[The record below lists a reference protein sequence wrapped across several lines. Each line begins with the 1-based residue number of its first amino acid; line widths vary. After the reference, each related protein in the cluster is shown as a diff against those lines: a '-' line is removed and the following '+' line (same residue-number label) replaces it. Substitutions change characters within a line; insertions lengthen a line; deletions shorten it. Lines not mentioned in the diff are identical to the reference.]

1 MKLQVNTIYNE
12 DCLIG
17 MKKLADKSV
26 SLIIADFPYFE
37 VKGKFDFVW
46 KDFAEFLAWVELCA
60 KQFKRVLADNG
71 TLLVYGHAKK
81 IAYKQVIF
89 DKYFNLENNLVWQKN
104 DCQTLRTDFT
114 ESRVFAPV
122 TERILMYS
130 NEVQIKSLEVIYSN
144 PDCFKSIKT
153 YMREERAKLMAAK
166 GFTTLAQFNRFIDEW
181 TNTKSVVSRHY
192 FADSQWIFPTE
203 KIYKRL
209 QETGFWKRKYESSE
223 QEYKGLRQEYESLR
237 RPFNNAINKY
247 SDVLKFSQEAHIT
260 KNYKHPTQ
268 KPPTLSKVLIE
279 TCTNETD
286 LVLVPF
292 VGSGVECVAA
302 KESKRNYIGFE
313 LDKEYCT
320 MAQERVKN
328 SKIIAD
334 IPKITE
340 VKTTKN
346 TSIAKPKQ
354 VLQTKQ
360 VAKFPSVLW

>member
-1 MKLQVNTIYNE
+1 MIEINKVYNE
-12 DCLIG
+12 DCLVG

-46 KDFAEFLAWVELCA
+46 KDFSEFLAWVELCA
-60 KQFKRVLADNG
+60 KEFKRVLADNG

-89 DKYFNLENNLVWQKN
+89 DKYFNLENNLVWQKTN
-104 DCQTLRTDFT
+104 GQTLRTDF
-114 ESRVFAPV
+114 EQSRVFAPV

-130 NEVQIKSLEVIYSN
+130 NQVQMTGLEAIYSN
-144 PDCFKSIKT
+144 TDCFKSIKT

-192 FADSQWIFPTE
+192 FGDSQWIFPTE

-209 QETGFWKRKYESSE
+209 QETGFWKRKYESTE
-223 QEYKGLRQEYESLR
+223 KEDKGLRYEYEVLR
-237 RPFNNAINKY
+237 RPFNNAENKY
-247 SDVLKFSQEAHIT
+247 NDVLRFSQESHIT

-268 KPPTLSKVLIE
+268 KPPTLSRVLIE
-279 TCTNETD
+279 TCTNENG

-302 KESKRNYIGFE
+302 KESKRNFIGFE

-320 MAQERVKN
+320 
-328 SKIIAD
+328 IA
-334 IPKITE
+334 INRIN
-340 VKTTKN
+340 KT
-346 TSIAKPKQ
+346 
-354 VLQTKQ
+354 L
-360 VAKFPSVLW
+360 F